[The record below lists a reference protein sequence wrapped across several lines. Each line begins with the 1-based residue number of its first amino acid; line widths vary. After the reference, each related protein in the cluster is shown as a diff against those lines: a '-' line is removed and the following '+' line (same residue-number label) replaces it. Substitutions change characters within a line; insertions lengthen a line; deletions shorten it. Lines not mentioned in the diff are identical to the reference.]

1 VSDGEDSYGP
11 VTARFYD
18 AAYATLPGL
27 GRDVEFY
34 RALARASGGPVL
46 ELGCGTGRVLLA
58 LAGEGI
64 ACSGLDA
71 SAEML
76 AVARTRAGAAAPRLV
91 QARMQDFDLG
101 AARFAL
107 IYSAFR
113 AFQHL
118 YSVEDQLACLAR
130 VRAHLAP
137 GGSFA
142 FDVFH
147 PRLDRVWEPESPE
160 EEDLRFEQDG
170 EQVVRFV
177 RATRDPVA
185 QILHLSMRYERRRAG
200 LAVGSELARF
210 RMRWFT
216 RFELAHLLARAGFE
230 SEIWGDFDRSPVVR
244 ESPALVVLAR
254 PVSA

>member
-1 VSDGEDSYGP
+1 
-11 VTARFYD
+11 
-18 AAYATLPGL
+18 
-27 GRDVEFY
+27 
-34 RALARASGGPVL
+34 
-46 ELGCGTGRVLLA
+46 VLLA

-71 SAEML
+71 SPEML
-76 AVARTRAGAAAPRLV
+76 AVARARAGAAAPRLV

-101 AARFAL
+101 SGRFAL

-137 GGSFA
+137 GGAFA

-147 PRLDRVWEPESPE
+147 PRLDRVWEPESTE

-185 QILHLSMRYERRRAG
+185 QILHLSMRYERSRAG
-200 LAVGSELARF
+200 LAVASEVARF

-230 SEIWGDFDRSPVVR
+230 AEIWGDFDRSPVVR

-254 PVSA
+254 PVS